1 MAQDALVKT
10 LPTVPLHVPGQ
21 GMAELIKHL
30 QLTVRSN
37 SVAYTDT
44 TAVNLFEL
52 QGGIIVTDARIE
64 ITAAFDA
71 SGTSAAA
78 TADLTVP
85 GSTGAV
91 TLWDAA
97 NVALQTL
104 TSDQMLPS
112 THPGWVKVPDSGGF
126 AILNYTPGTTTVG
139 SLEVYLSYIPDV
151 SKL

>member
-1 MAQDALVKT
+1 MAQDALVRT
-10 LPTVPLHVPGQ
+10 LPVVPVTVPGQ
-21 GMAELIKHL
+21 GLAELIKRIPI
-30 QLTVRSN
+30 TVRANRVSFG
-37 SVAYTDT
+37 DT
-44 TAVNLFEL
+44 TAVNLIEL
-52 QGGIIVTDARIE
+52 PGGIIVQGARID

-78 TADLTVP
+78 TATLTVP

-91 TLWDAA
+91 VLWDAA

-112 THPGWVKVPDSGGF
+112 THAGWVKVPDSGGF
-126 AILNYTPGTTTVG
+126 AILNLTPGTTTVG
-139 SLEVYLSYIPDV
+139 SLEVYLNYLPDA